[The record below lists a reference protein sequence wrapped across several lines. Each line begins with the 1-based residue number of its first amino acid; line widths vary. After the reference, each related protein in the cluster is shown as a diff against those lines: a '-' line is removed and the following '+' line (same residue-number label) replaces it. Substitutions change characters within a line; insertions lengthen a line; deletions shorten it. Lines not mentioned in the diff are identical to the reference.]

1 MYIIPLV
8 IGGRAMRCVLV
19 MMVLCA
25 ASYGDKVRYVPVR
38 CMSRMEIVSF
48 GKCKTEGGRHH
59 CASADIMFTI
69 GCTSTKPEV
78 SSTQMEITMPGAM
91 EVE

>member
-1 MYIIPLV
+1 MKYSILILF
-8 IGGRAMRCVLV
+8 
-19 MMVLCA
+19 LCTV
-25 ASYGDKVRYVPVR
+25 SRGDKVRYIPVK

-48 GKCKTEGGRHH
+48 GKCKTENGRQR
-59 CASADIMFTI
+59 CPSADIMFTI

>member
-1 MYIIPLV
+1 VKYIGL
-8 IGGRAMRCVLV
+8 MLF
-19 MMVLCA
+19 LCTV
-25 ASYGDKVRYVPVR
+25 SHGDKVRYVPVK

-48 GKCKTEGGRHH
+48 GRCKSENGRQR
-59 CASADIMFTI
+59 CTSADIMFTI
-69 GCTSTKPEV
+69 GCTSTKPET